1 MNALR
6 WVSNLTSKV
15 GSFVGKADLGNDS
28 PTLAILKLAIPSIGL
43 FVFNTLLH
51 LVDTIFVSWL
61 GELPMAAMSFTGP
74 INMCVFATLECV
86 ANGSIAIMGRC
97 LGRKDVTSARHVAK
111 SGLSLLYV
119 VCLISVPLV
128 FPPVSNALFSVI
140 GAGGND
146 TLLRMCWLYN
156 MWVPLMLP
164 FLGYTYMANTVFRAQ
179 GNTLIPFKAI
189 SIANAINI
197 ALDPLLI
204 FTFGWG
210 IAGAA
215 IATWISRIV
224 SSFYL
229 LQKLKGNSAI
239 IISPVTL
246 PQHWLMKYWRPILW
260 IGVPVGLSTA
270 STALGMGS
278 VNRILSQFGH
288 RAVASWMLGLR
299 VEELAFN
306 FLRGITIAL
315 TPYVAFNYGKKDPDR
330 MIAGFKS
337 ALTIAFVLV
346 GSMGILIYAFPQVFL
361 SIFKPTPEIETLASR
376 SIRSSVPG
384 YPFNIFLV
392 IANGFFV
399 GTGYSIFGTIT
410 QLMRSIVFRVSA
422 AWIFSRIF
430 SLEHIWWFQSL
441 SFFLASFV
449 SLSFFMYLR
458 RKLKRELGSEK
469 KGPPIIPSRFS
480 HKYRR

>member
-1 MNALR
+1 MRILK
-6 WVSNLTSKV
+6 KV
-15 GSFVGKADLGNDS
+15 LNIIANFRFFIGKADLGNDS
-28 PTLAILKLAIPSIGL
+28 PMSAILKLAIPSIGL

-119 VCLISVPLV
+119 VCLISAPLV
-128 FPPVSNALFSVI
+128 LPPISNALFSVI

-156 MWVPLMLP
+156 MWVPVMLP
-164 FLGYTYMANTVFRAQ
+164 FMGYTYMANTVFRAQ
-179 GNTLIPFKAI
+179 GNTVVPFKAI
-189 SIANAINI
+189 ALANAINI
-197 ALDPLLI
+197 TLDPLFI

-215 IATWISRIV
+215 IATWISRIA
-224 SSFYL
+224 SSLYL
-229 LQKLKGNSAI
+229 LRKMKENSAI
-239 IISPVTL
+239 IISPMTL
-246 PQHWLMKYWRPILW
+246 PQHWLMKYWKPILW

-306 FLRGITIAL
+306 FLNGITIAL
-315 TPYVAFNYGKKDPDR
+315 TPYIAFNYGKRDPDR

-337 ALTIAFVLV
+337 ALKIAFVLV
-346 GSMGILIYAFPQVFL
+346 GTMGTLIYMFPQFFL
-361 SIFKPTPEIETLASR
+361 SVFRPAAEIETLASQ

-410 QLMRSIVFRVSA
+410 QLMRSIVFRVPA

-430 SLEHIWWFQSL
+430 TLEHIWWFQSL

-449 SLSFFMYLR
+449 SCSFFMYLR
-458 RKLKRELGSEK
+458 RRLKKELSGAK
-469 KGPPIIPSRFS
+469 KGGR
-480 HKYRR
+480 

>member
-1 MNALR
+1 MGAFFPKKMSILIKA
-6 WVSNLTSKV
+6 SNIIKKTR
-15 GSFVGKADLGNDS
+15 FFIGKADLGNDS
-28 PTLAILKLAIPSIGL
+28 PMSAILKLAIPSIGL

-61 GELPMAAMSFTGP
+61 GELPTAAMSFTGP

-119 VCLISVPLV
+119 VCLASTPLL
-128 FPPVSNALFSVI
+128 FKPVSNALFSAI
-140 GAGGND
+140 GAGEND

-156 MWVPLMLP
+156 MWIPLMLP
-164 FLGYTYMANTVFRAQ
+164 FMGYTYMANTVFRAQ

-197 ALDPLLI
+197 VLDPLFI

-215 IATWISRIV
+215 IATWISRIA
-224 SSFYL
+224 SSIYL
-229 LQKLKGNSAI
+229 MRKMKENSAI
-239 IISPVTL
+239 MISPVTL
-246 PQHWLMKYWRPILW
+246 PQHWLMKYWKPILW

-288 RAVASWMLGLR
+288 RAVSSWMLGLR

-306 FLRGITIAL
+306 FLSGITIAL
-315 TPYVAFNYGKKDPDR
+315 TPYVAFNYGKRDPDR

-337 ALTIAFVLV
+337 ALLIAFILV
-346 GSMGILIYAFPQVFL
+346 GSMGILIYSFPRFFL
-361 SIFKPTPEIETLASR
+361 SIFKPMAEIETLASR

-399 GTGYSIFGTIT
+399 GTGYSVFGTIT
-410 QLMRSIVFRVSA
+410 QMMRSIVFRISA

-430 SLEHIWWFQSL
+430 TLEHIWWFQSL

-449 SLSFFMYLR
+449 SCSFFMYLKKKL
-458 RKLKRELGSEK
+458 RKELTAPEKRAQT
-469 KGPPIIPSRFS
+469 
-480 HKYRR
+480 